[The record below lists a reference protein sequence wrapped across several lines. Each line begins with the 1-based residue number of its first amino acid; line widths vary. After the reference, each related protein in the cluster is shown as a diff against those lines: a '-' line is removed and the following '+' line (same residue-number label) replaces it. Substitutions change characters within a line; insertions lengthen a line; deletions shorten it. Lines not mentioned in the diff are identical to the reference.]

1 MNRLIFFS
9 YSSKDENYAR
19 KLVKDIEKQGLQ
31 CWISCRDIMPGED
44 YQTAIVRALGQSAAM
59 FLLFSK
65 NANASP
71 EIGKEMALATARR
84 IRVIPARMED
94 VTPTGAF
101 EYQFATAQYIDLFR
115 NYNEALNRLCDVLR
129 QQVGLPVEERKSS
142 SSLNKKPLLFGG
154 VATLLAAGIGT
165 TVFLYKPANMPA
177 AVSTPAATPA
187 PVAALPPRNME
198 EVKQVAVA
206 SAKTEEKTVPH
217 PVAQPEAP
225 PPAPAPAEKVEAP
238 TATAAPAPAAP
249 PSAPAPQQADNPD
262 LEPLVEKI
270 ASVDPNNRISAIQR
284 NLTDITGKLSYD
296 QVMRL
301 LHGLRNGNRL
311 QALSTLVQFMQT
323 PIPVPVALS
332 LLQSTDNFRQNGIEM
347 LDQYLPDSIN
357 GDEMI
362 ALLGGLEQSMRFQAV
377 NKLSNHIQGGLT
389 PDQALKILRGS
400 DGFWSQTLEKISSK
414 LAKPVSA
421 DDLVRLLGETT
432 QGNRFQALK
441 ALSVAM
447 PDTMSV
453 AEVNKLLDGTES
465 YRCQTIELLTHHLPR
480 DLSPADITALL
491 DGTENGNRNRALKFL
506 APHMQK
512 NLQGTDV
519 APILEGMDGYW
530 RDSVALLKPNLA
542 KPQSQA
548 SLMALLGNTTQGIRA
563 ETLRVLHSLLPD
575 QISAADAQA
584 LLQDTEGNYIP
595 GLELLIPHM
604 RRPNAEEIAKLVAPI
619 NSPYQSEQM
628 AKRLREIH

>member
-1 MNRLIFFS
+1 M
-9 YSSKDENYAR
+9 
-19 KLVKDIEKQGLQ
+19 
-31 CWISCRDIMPGED
+31 
-44 YQTAIVRALGQSAAM
+44 
-59 FLLFSK
+59 
-65 NANASP
+65 
-71 EIGKEMALATARR
+71 
-84 IRVIPARMED
+84 
-94 VTPTGAF
+94 
-101 EYQFATAQYIDLFR
+101 
-115 NYNEALNRLCDVLR
+115 
-129 QQVGLPVEERKSS
+129 
-142 SSLNKKPLLFGG
+142 G

-177 AVSTPAATPA
+177 AVSTPTATPA
-187 PVAALPPRNME
+187 PVAAPRNME
-198 EVKQVAVA
+198 DVKQATVA
-206 SAKTEEKTVPH
+206 SAKTEEKTAPH

-225 PPAPAPAEKVEAP
+225 PAPAPSPAEKVEAP
-238 TATAAPAPAAP
+238 TATATPVPAAA
-249 PSAPAPQQADNPD
+249 PSAPAPHQADNPD

-296 QVMRL
+296 QVMQL

-311 QALSTLVQFMQT
+311 QALGTLVQFMQT

-432 QGNRFQALK
+432 QSNRFQALK

-447 PDTMSV
+447 PDTMNV

-465 YRCQTIELLTHHLPR
+465 YRCQTIELLTHRLPR
-480 DLSPADITALL
+480 DLSP
-491 DGTENGNRNRALKFL
+491 
-506 APHMQK
+506 Q
-512 NLQGTDV
+512 
-519 APILEGMDGYW
+519 ILP
-530 RDSVALLKPNLA
+530 L
-542 KPQSQA
+542 
-548 SLMALLGNTTQGIRA
+548 SLMAQKTVI
-563 ETLRVLHSLLPD
+563 ETGH
-575 QISAADAQA
+575 
-584 LLQDTEGNYIP
+584 
-595 GLELLIPHM
+595 
-604 RRPNAEEIAKLVAPI
+604 
-619 NSPYQSEQM
+619 
-628 AKRLREIH
+628 

>member
-65 NANASP
+65 NANESA
-71 EIGKEMALATARR
+71 EIGKEMAIATARR

-94 VTPTGAF
+94 VTPTDAF

-177 AVSTPAATPA
+177 AVSTPVAAPA

-198 EVKQVAVA
+198 DVKQATVA
-206 SAKTEEKTVPH
+206 SAKTEEKTAPH
-217 PVAQPEAP
+217 PVAQPEAPP

-238 TATAAPAPAAP
+238 TAAATPAPAAP
-249 PSAPAPQQADNPD
+249 SAPAPHQADNPD

-284 NLTDITGKLSYD
+284 NLTDITGKFSYD
-296 QVMRL
+296 QVMQL

-311 QALSTLVQFMQT
+311 QALGTLVQFMQT

-357 GDEMI
+357 GDEII

-400 DGFWSQTLEKISSK
+400 DGFWSQTLERISSK

-432 QGNRFQALK
+432 QSNRFQSLK

-465 YRCQTIELLTHHLPR
+465 YRCQTIELLTHRLPR

-575 QISAADAQA
+575 QISATDAQA
-584 LLQDTEGNYIP
+584 LLQDTDGNYIP